1 MSSQRAVTL
10 RSNPLRAAFW
20 MVGALASF
28 TTMAIAARELTFE
41 MSVVQALFCRSVICV
56 LILVPFAARDRFR
69 SVHTNRFRLHLARN
83 VVHYGGQLGWVYGI
97 SLLPLAVVFSIEFTV
112 PIWTA
117 IIAAFALGEAFTRW
131 RVIVIAMGF
140 AGILIIVRPGSDLL
154 DIGAFS
160 VLGAAILYAGT
171 YVYTRLMAA
180 TETPFAIIFWMNG
193 IQLLLGLVP
202 ALIFW
207 VTPPPAT
214 WPWIALIGIAGLTSH
229 WCVAHAMRHADAAVV
244 APMDFIRLPLINVV
258 GFALYAEPWN
268 PFVLLGGAVIFAG
281 NMVNLLGERYGKK
294 RP

>member
-1 MSSQRAVTL
+1 
-10 RSNPLRAAFW
+10 
-20 MVGALASF
+20 
-28 TTMAIAARELTFE
+28 
-41 MSVVQALFCRSVICV
+41 MSVVQALICRSVICV
-56 LILVPFAARDRFR
+56 MIRAVRRATGSER
-69 SVHTNRFRLHLARN
+69 SPTAFDCTSHETSCTTVVTWLGLRN
-83 VVHYGGQLGWVYGI
+83 AFCPWRWC
-97 SLLPLAVVFSIEFTV
+97 SREFTV

-117 IIAAFALGEAFTRW
+117 IIGPSPSASAFTR
-131 RVIVIAMGF
+131 RVIGIAMGF

-207 VTPPPAT
+207 VTPPAAT

-229 WCVAHAMRHADAAVV
+229 WCVAHAMRHADAAIV
-244 APMDFIRLPLINVV
+244 ALDFIACR
-258 GFALYAEPWN
+258 
-268 PFVLLGGAVIFAG
+268 
-281 NMVNLLGERYGKK
+281 
-294 RP
+294 